1 MATIQCFE
9 DLNVWKM
16 SRDFSKEIFRIT
28 CNEKFSKDY
37 RFKDQIRASSG
48 SIMDNIAE
56 GFERGGNKEFSQ
68 FLAIAKGSC
77 GESRSQLHRSF
88 DYQYIENE
96 EYECLCQKS
105 IEISKA
111 IAAFMEYLKQSEIKG
126 IKYKKV

>member
-1 MATIQCFE
+1 MATITRFE
-9 DLNVWKM
+9 DLTVWKM
-16 SRDFSKEIFRIT
+16 ARDFSSNIFHIT
-28 CNEKFSKDY
+28 CYEQFSKDY
-37 RFKDQIRASSG
+37 KFKDQIRASSG

-56 GFERGGNKEFSQ
+56 GFERGGNKELLQ

-96 EYECLCQKS
+96 EYETLCQKS
-105 IEISKA
+105 IELSKGIS
-111 IAAFMEYLKQSEIKG
+111 AFIDYLKQSEIKG

>member
-9 DLNVWKM
+9 DLKVWRM
-16 SRDFSKEIFRIT
+16 ARDFSKEIFRIT
-28 CNEKFSKDY
+28 CYEQFSKDY

-56 GFERGGNKEFSQ
+56 GFERSGNKELSQ

-88 DYQYIENE
+88 DYQYIEND
-96 EYECLCQKS
+96 EYNALCQKS

-111 IAAFMEYLKQSEIKG
+111 IAAFIEYLKHSEIKG
-126 IKYKKV
+126 IKYK

>member
-1 MATIQCFE
+1 MATINNFE
-9 DLNVWKM
+9 DLKVGKLA
-16 SRDFSKEIFRIT
+16 REFSKEIFRIT
-28 CNEKFSKDY
+28 CYEQFSKDY

-56 GFERGGNKEFSQ
+56 GFERSGNKELSQ

-77 GESRSQLHRSF
+77 GESRSQVHRAF

-96 EYECLCQKS
+96 DYEMLCQQS
-105 IEISKA
+105 NEISKA
-111 IAAFMEYLKQSEIKG
+111 IAAFVDYLKQSDIKG

>member
-1 MATIQCFE
+1 MARE
-9 DLNVWKM
+9 
-16 SRDFSKEIFRIT
+16 FSKEIFRIT
-28 CNEKFSKDY
+28 CFEKFTKD
-37 RFKDQIRASSG
+37 FKLKEQIRASSG

-56 GFERGGNKEFSQ
+56 GFERGGNKDFCQ

-96 EYECLCQKS
+96 DHEVLCQKS

-111 IAAFMEYLKQSEIKG
+111 IAAFIEYLKQSEIKG
-126 IKYKKV
+126 YKYKKG

>member
-1 MATIQCFE
+1 
-9 DLNVWKM
+9 M

-56 GFERGGNKEFSQ
+56 GFERSGNKE
-68 FLAIAKGSC
+68 
-77 GESRSQLHRSF
+77 
-88 DYQYIENE
+88 
-96 EYECLCQKS
+96 LCEKS

-111 IAAFMEYLKQSEIKG
+111 IAAFIEYLKQSEIKG